1 MPVPSGVTTVP
12 VFIKAPL
19 SHGGGLGRV
28 SLEVKPS
35 LRLFHAATG
44 TPFVEFTDA
53 SAPEM
58 GAIAQV
64 QLPHTNQPGFQD
76 ASGAPVES
84 WHYVIR
90 IRYDKDGKFIPEP
103 PKFLS
108 IPVGQTEPIDLSLI
122 PTGQPSLATTGQV
135 PAALSVNGQTGHII
149 GLATVDQATL
159 DAARAPENLF
169 TGEIVRDSDGAPI
182 SAAVEWPDGTAGLY
196 TGVPSE
202 DFPGVIDGYSITY
215 GDLTF
220 LQPLVTRD
228 GSGAITNRPAI
239 TTA

>member
-12 VFIKAPL
+12 VFINAPF
-19 SHGGGLGRV
+19 SHGGGLGGV

-35 LRLFHAATG
+35 LRLFHTATG
-44 TPFVEFTDA
+44 TPFVEFTDT
-53 SAPEM
+53 SAPEQGGM
-58 GAIAQV
+58 AQV
-64 QLPHTNQPGFQD
+64 LLPHTDQPGFQD
-76 ASGAPVES
+76 SSGAPVES

-108 IPVGQTEPIDLSLI
+108 IPVGQTGPIDMALI
-122 PTGQPSLATTGQV
+122 PAGQPSLATVGQV
-135 PAALSVNGQTGHII
+135 PAALSVNGQTGHIT
-149 GLATVDQATL
+149 GLATVDQAIL

-169 TGEIVRDSDGAPI
+169 TGEITRDAGGAPV
-182 SAAVEWPDGTAGLY
+182 SAAVEWPDGTAGVY
-196 TGVPSE
+196 TGIPSG

-215 GDLTF
+215 AGLTF
-220 LQPLVTRD
+220 TQPLVTRD